1 MDLSAESSRIK
12 LLWVAPPGL
21 NTTCAVKGFPTH
33 FLYRLA
39 YEQTH
44 HLTISSLSENREKR
58 RVTNMQRAR
67 RGTRVGEEGAFSFT
81 IANRC
86 KKGKGPCFTFYFPY
100 FGPSDHIQ
108 MLICA

>member
-1 MDLSAESSRIK
+1 
-12 LLWVAPPGL
+12 
-21 NTTCAVKGFPTH
+21 
-33 FLYRLA
+33 
-39 YEQTH
+39 
-44 HLTISSLSENREKR
+44 
-58 RVTNMQRAR
+58 MQRAR